1 MEPDDKLAYY
11 IEVGVVEIAGVGDNG
26 DLIFKI
32 TDKAVD
38 LAPELWDAHKEHVDG
53 VLLDLFEKGLL
64 NVSYNEDLEATIELT
79 EEGKQVARENGLI
92 DFEDDDN

>member
-11 IEVGVVEIAGVGDNG
+11 IEVGVVEIAGVEDSGEF
-26 DLIFKI
+26 IFKI

-38 LAPELWDAHKEHVDG
+38 LAPELWDAHKEHVDDI
-53 VLLDLFEKGLL
+53 LLDLFEKGLL
-64 NVSYNEDLEATIELT
+64 SVSYNEDLEAIIELS

-92 DFEDDDN
+92 DFEEDNN